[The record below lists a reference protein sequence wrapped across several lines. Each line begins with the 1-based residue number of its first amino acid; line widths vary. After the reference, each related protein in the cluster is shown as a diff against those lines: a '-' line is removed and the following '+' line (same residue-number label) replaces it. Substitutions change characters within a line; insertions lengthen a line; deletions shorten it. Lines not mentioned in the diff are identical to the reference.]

1 VQAVLQDDET
11 VQAELQD
18 DESREIQRLKT
29 LLQQLKEEVREIED
43 KIELE
48 QAIQHN
54 DKGELVKQLKKKQA
68 VLTKKQNRLDKLN
81 ADGVVVGRKVKE
93 VEDLT
98 REITNL
104 TPIINELTIQI
115 KGIETQESKIN
126 SYTRKKKDRKKEKK
140 TVKNQLIQLNG
151 ANLSISPVSIDS
163 GEPDAAVSSKAAV
176 SSSNAAVSSSNAAV
190 SSPVSSPKTLLSK
203 SNPLGQ
209 TDSRAAAVAYDN
221 TYDEIKNSYDMRI
234 SNGEKKSN
242 VKKSLKRGYPDYHS
256 FINRLG

>member
-1 VQAVLQDDET
+1 M
-11 VQAELQD
+11 
-18 DESREIQRLKT
+18 
-29 LLQQLKEEVREIED
+29 
-43 KIELE
+43 
-48 QAIQHN
+48 
-54 DKGELVKQLKKKQA
+54 
-68 VLTKKQNRLDKLN
+68 LTKKQNRLDELN
-81 ADGVVVGRKVKE
+81 ADGVVVGRKIKKVD
-93 VEDLT
+93 DLT

-104 TPIINELTIQI
+104 TREITNLTIQI

-126 SYTRKKKDRKKEKK
+126 SYTRKKKDRNKQKK
-140 TVKNQLIQLNG
+140 TVKNQLIQLNA

-176 SSSNAAVSSSNAAV
+176 SSPVSSSNAVV

-209 TDSRAAAVAYDN
+209 TDSHAEAAVAYDI

-234 SNGEKKSN
+234 RNGEKKSN
-242 VKKSLKRGYPDYHS
+242 VKKSLKQGYPPEYHS